1 VPGPGE
7 CPWSFGFGFLLL
19 GLNGAFL
26 LSYGAVT
33 AVISSMSFFFSKF
46 YLLQIQTMFTVM
58 TEAIYLRM
66 RLISPLLLPVIDILY
81 Q

>member
-1 VPGPGE
+1 MSVEFWFWFSFTWPE
-7 CPWSFGFGFLLL
+7 WCLSIILWSCYSRYLF
-19 GLNGAFL
+19 
-26 LSYGAVT
+26 YV
-33 AVISSMSFFFSKF
+33 FFFPKF
-46 YLLQIQTMFTVM
+46 YLLQIQTMFTVL